1 MTLATL
7 SIDLEA
13 RLAKFQQ
20 GMDRAGRLLEKLGAN
35 ATTAGQRVGE
45 IFAGNLLA
53 DAAGQALQRLVTFF
67 PQVADGVLAIK
78 DLAEATGSTVEKISA
93 LDDFARRAGSSIE
106 EVEGVLIKFNAAL
119 KEADGKNGVSQALK
133 AIGLNA
139 KELRELDPADALQR
153 TAVALSQFADD
164 GNKARLT
171 QELFGKGVKAA
182 ATLLRDLA
190 EAGQL
195 NATVTAA
202 QAEEVDKFQK
212 NVAAL
217 KTDITD
223 LARALLGPV
232 LGGLNKFAQEVR
244 NAQSAYGSATARFF
258 DQFSLDANGTENEQL
273 AKITTRI
280 AGLNAVIAE
289 NRELKRPEILNTG
302 LKEEVA
308 LLEKREKFLRLQLN
322 DKGGGRGTLA
332 RGIGESVFGA
342 DDKPKLP
349 FLSDPAKLKEAKKS
363 FEDYQQSLT
372 RGIADM
378 IGKTDTVKLA
388 EISAQFKKLDELA
401 AAGLDPRIVEQVQKL
416 LSPPLGPNAGPPLSD
431 EMVRVK
437 ELLAQTDT
445 ANLASASRD
454 AALLRD
460 ELSRVPSGTAE
471 WYKVTDALIEVET
484 RIDKLA
490 GTFPEFVEKV
500 DRAAQATRNN
510 IEGLLGASFA
520 SILEG
525 NFKSVGEM
533 WKNLLIDMAAQAAAA
548 RLAEALFGSRDA
560 KGNFGGGGWV
570 DTFFKLFNTSSSTA
584 SAKGNAFDRSGLVR
598 FTAGG
603 VVNGATPF
611 TFGGGQRGEMG
622 EAGPEGILPLKR
634 GRDGKLGVTA
644 SGGAR
649 PVVFNNT
656 FNVNGDVGQ
665 QTVQLMQ
672 TMIDRSNARLMRS
685 MRTGSTVAA

>member
-1 MTLATL
+1 MALAALT
-7 SIDLEA
+7 IDLNA
-13 RLAKFQQ
+13 RLAKFEQ

-388 EISAQFKKLDELA
+388 EIAAQFQKLDELA
-401 AAGLDPRIVEQVQKL
+401 EAGLDPKIVEQVQRL
-416 LSPPLGPNAGPPLSD
+416 LSPPLGPNAGPQLSD
-431 EMVRVK
+431 EMLRVN
-437 ELLAQTDT
+437 ELLKQTDS
-445 ANLASASRD
+445 AKLAAASRD
-454 AALLRD
+454 AKALSD
-460 ELSRVPSGTAE
+460 ELSRTTAGTQRWLELQDALFDVESQITNLSGTFTEVFQNIDLA
-471 WYKVTDALIEVET
+471 ALET
-484 RIDKLA
+484 QRS
-490 GTFPEFVEKV
+490 
-500 DRAAQATRNN
+500 
-510 IEGLLGASFA
+510 IEGVLGGSFRA
-520 SILEG
+520 VLEG
-525 NFKSVGEM
+525 DFRSIGNM
-533 WKNLLIDMAAQAAAA
+533 WKDLLIDMASRALAAQ
-548 RLAEALFGSRDA
+548 LADKLFGAMGSNGARS
-560 KGNFGGGGWV
+560 GGGWV

-598 FTAGG
+598 FAAGG

-644 SGGAR
+644 SGGGR
-649 PVVFNNT
+649 PVFNT
-656 FNVNGDVGQ
+656 TINVSGPVPAEQ
-665 QTVQLMQ
+665 VQLMQ
-672 TMIDRSNARLMRS
+672 VMLDRSNARLMRS
-685 MRTGSTVAA
+685 MRTGAAGA